1 MRRNTFFIL
10 IKTKFMKSSKEKQS
24 KATISK
30 TIKKKASK
38 VKKTTVKV
46 VKKTTKTK
54 VNKTSKKAK
63 ETKQSKTSKPA
74 NKKGNNSN
82 LAEVILAKAAKK
94 KISAKTTNSSEP
106 KVQAIKLVEK
116 ETKKENIMDNLLQS
130 EIMKKSFKSKSKTTF
145 RVGDYAVYPSH
156 GVGKIVK
163 IENTEVMG
171 QDFSCYLMYF
181 EKERLTI
188 KVPVKNSGIVGL
200 RHLITKDEMEEV
212 FLVLRSGVKK
222 LKGMWSRRAQ
232 EYETKIN
239 SGDILLLAEVIRD
252 LTRDIE
258 DSERSYSERIIYE
271 NAIYRFSSEY
281 AVIFDIPFEEAKDKV
296 IMIAKDKLNSEDGVR
311 SQYDNFDDFD
321 FDNRRQKDDFDEDD
335 SDDEEEEEEDDDF
348 DYDRASAEG

>member
-1 MRRNTFFIL
+1 
-10 IKTKFMKSSKEKQS
+10 MKSSKEKKP
-24 KATISK
+24 KATTSK
-30 TIKKKASK
+30 TTKKAA
-38 VKKTTVKV
+38 KKTIVKV

-54 VNKTSKKAK
+54 VAKTSKKVKEAK
-63 ETKQSKTSKPA
+63 ATKTAKTT

-82 LAEVILAKAAKK
+82 LAEVLLAKAAKK
-94 KISAKTTNSSEP
+94 KSSAKTTKAAEP
-106 KVQAIKLVEK
+106 KAQDKMVVK

-130 EIMKKSFKSKSKTTF
+130 EIMKKSFKSKNKTTF
-145 RVGDYAVYPSH
+145 KVGDYAVYPSH
-156 GVGKIVK
+156 GVGKIIK
-163 IENTEVMG
+163 IEKTEVMG
-171 QDFSCYLMYF
+171 QDFSCYLMHF

-200 RHLITKDEMEEV
+200 RHLITKDEMDEV

-281 AVIFDIPFEEAKDKV
+281 AAIYGMTFEEAKDKV
-296 IMIAKDKLNSEDGVR
+296 IMIAKDKLNSEDNLRNQDDDG
-311 SQYDNFDDFD
+311 FDDFD
-321 FDNRRQKDDFDEDD
+321 FDNHREKDDFDDEDEE
-335 SDDEEEEEEDDDF
+335 SDDEEEEDDF
-348 DYDRASAEG
+348 DYDQAEAKG